1 MLNILKI
8 GENQTIAQI
17 ESADASFIVGTGGR
31 TRRKLAAVSG
41 TSITIIQD
49 ESKTARVEIN
59 GDLSSRDK
67 ACLYLKYLI
76 QQKHGPVTIDVNP
89 ESRDDL
95 TVLNVPAPCVGYITG
110 KKGLGLRAI
119 EEDSGTLMFFS
130 KPDNKFL
137 PDNSQNNDNLISGTN
152 ANNVDGKSDNSSSQ
166 QYYILAIFG
175 TPRNRRAAELRVMCY
190 IEQKINGHF
199 TKDLKNES
207 HDHID
212 DLATDIVYIDTEDL
226 SYAVGKEGNTRRRL
240 CASSGAIIEYIGNYA
255 FIHGDLGERKR
266 AREYL
271 AWLIAQRTSTVSV
284 DTRTREDVTVVSI
297 PQNVIGYV
305 TGAKGSFLRRVEDET
320 GTFIFIDENKG
331 SVLERLLI
339 FSRSA
344 FGRQKARDFIERR
357 MYEKLCGYADSKN
370 FQLNSGNNLIG
381 RGMNSIRKSGDIGI
395 NPRFDNYQNR
405 GTGSYSFNGI
415 NSSGFFNQHGIS
427 GISSTSPNLHFGGK
441 RLQKSRGV
449 LGNSGVNIGGNM
461 ISTSNGMIES
471 HISDKHSKSPGFY
484 GSGLVPFGL
493 NSAGLF

>member
-1 MLNILKI
+1 MLNILKV
-8 GENQTIAQI
+8 GDSQTIAQI
-17 ESADASFIVGTGGR
+17 DSADASFIVGTGGK

-59 GDLSSRDK
+59 GDSQNRDK

-76 QQKHGPVTIDVNP
+76 QQKHGPVSIDVTP

-95 TVLNVPAPCVGYITG
+95 TILNVPALCVGFITG

-130 KPDNKFL
+130 KPGDKCSSNGFQNGGNLMSGTTNMSSSDNK
-137 PDNSQNNDNLISGTN
+137 SEGSE
-152 ANNVDGKSDNSSSQ
+152 SQ
-166 QYYILAIFG
+166 QHYILAIFG
-175 TPRNRRAAELRVMCY
+175 IPRNRRAAELRVMCY
-190 IEQKINGHF
+190 VEQKVNGHF
-199 TKDLKNES
+199 TKDLKSES

-212 DLATDIVYIDTEDL
+212 DLATDIVYVDTEDL
-226 SYAVGKEGNTRRRL
+226 SYVVGKEGNTRRRL

-255 FIHGDLGERKR
+255 FIHGDLSERKR

-271 AWLIAQRTSTVSV
+271 GWLIAQRTSAVSV

-297 PQNVIGYV
+297 PHNVIGYV
-305 TGAKGSFLRRVEDET
+305 TGAKGNFLRRVEDET

-331 SVLERLLI
+331 DLLERVLI

-370 FQLNSGNNLIG
+370 FQLNGGNSLIG

-395 NPRFDNYQNR
+395 NSSFDNHHNR
-405 GTGSYSFNGI
+405 GANSYAFNGI
-415 NSSGFFNQHGIS
+415 NSNMFFNQRGVS
-427 GISSTSPNLHFGGK
+427 GVGPTGSNINFSGRRLH
-441 RLQKSRGV
+441 KSRGGP
-449 LGNSGVNIGGNM
+449 GNSGVNAVSL
-461 ISTSNGMIES
+461 STGIVES
-471 HISDKHSKSPGFY
+471 HVSDKNSKGPGLY
-484 GSGLVPFGL
+484 GGGLVPFGL
-493 NSAGLF
+493 NNAGLF